1 MSYRGAMQNLGV
13 ELLFEKEKY
22 SGLLFLCK
30 LYDLIYIYI
39 YNIYCTCVFPGK
51 NGLSGGE
58 NKMMT
63 IIGLCCNI

>member
-1 MSYRGAMQNLGV
+1 MQNLGV

-39 YNIYCTCVFPGK
+39 YI
-51 NGLSGGE
+51 
-58 NKMMT
+58 
-63 IIGLCCNI
+63 

>member
-39 YNIYCTCVFPGK
+39 YNIYIVHVFFRGRMDYP
-51 NGLSGGE
+51 E
-58 NKMMT
+58 V
-63 IIGLCCNI
+63 